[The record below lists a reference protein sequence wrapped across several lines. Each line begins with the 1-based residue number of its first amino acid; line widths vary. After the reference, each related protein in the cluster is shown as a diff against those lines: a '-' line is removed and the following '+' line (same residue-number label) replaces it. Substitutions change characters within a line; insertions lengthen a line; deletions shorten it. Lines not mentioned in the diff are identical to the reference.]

1 MLCPCPL
8 CLKLVCVVQLV
19 GYYAAANLVDY
30 RWVGRR
36 RLTVFSFIM
45 VAAIFASVAGA
56 YDHLVDR
63 SHRKNIHVF
72 QFLYYI
78 SSFFGLF
85 GSHTT
90 SFLLSAEVSCP
101 DSSRM

>member
-1 MLCPCPL
+1 LL
-8 CLKLVCVVQLV
+8 Q
-19 GYYAAANLVDY
+19 
-30 RWVGRR
+30 
-36 RLTVFSFIM
+36 

-56 YDHLVDR
+56 YPHLIDKK
-63 SHRKNIHVF
+63 HRKNIHVF

-90 SFLLSAEVSCP
+90 SFLLSAEVGYLCMLLLIVQHVPVACQALLCSL
-101 DSSRM
+101 SA